1 MNNKMKILTLC
12 AMAVVL
18 NVVLGEAVS
27 LMKIPLLFLDTMGT
41 IYISTNFGM
50 SYGIMTGISTNLLMG
65 IISGPLAVP
74 FVFVNI
80 VVAIICSLLAKNGFS
95 YKKAL
100 IAGGLL
106 AVVCPM
112 IGVPIRLALFG
123 GFTGSG
129 TDILIFAFKASG
141 KEMITATYWATVAGN
156 IVDKMLSCLLVAWF
170 MKRLPQRILVK

>member
-12 AMAVVL
+12 AMA
-18 NVVLGEAVS
+18 VVLGEAVS

-50 SYGIMTGISTNLLMG
+50 SYGVMTGIATNLLMG

-112 IGVPIRLALFG
+112 IGAPIRLALFG

>member
-1 MNNKMKILTLC
+1 MDFLTKS
-12 AMAVVL
+12 A
-18 NVVLGEAVS
+18 NS
-27 LMKIPLLFLDTMGT
+27 R
-41 IYISTNFGM
+41 
-50 SYGIMTGISTNLLMG
+50 
-65 IISGPLAVP
+65 
-74 FVFVNI
+74 
-80 VVAIICSLLAKNGFS
+80 
-95 YKKAL
+95 
-100 IAGGLL
+100 GLL

-112 IGVPIRLALFG
+112 IGAPIRLALFG